1 MDGAASRWVKK
12 AFDRI
17 VAAFALLALLP
28 ILILIA
34 AAIKIGMPGPVFFR
48 QVRVGRGG
56 REFQVVKFR
65 TMVVGAEKTGLGLL
79 IEKDDPRIPLLG
91 RFLRRWSMDE
101 LPQLWNVLKGD
112 MSLVGPRPTVP
123 SQVAQYTERQRRRL
137 ECLPGL
143 TGWAQVNGRNELAWP
158 ERIEMDIWYIDH
170 WSLWLDFKILLRT
183 PGLLLRGE
191 NVYAS
196 DLGKFEVKEK

>member
-79 IEKDDPRIPLLG
+79 IEQADPRIPLLG

>member
-17 VAAFALLALLP
+17 VAAFALLAVLP
-28 ILILIA
+28 ILMLIA